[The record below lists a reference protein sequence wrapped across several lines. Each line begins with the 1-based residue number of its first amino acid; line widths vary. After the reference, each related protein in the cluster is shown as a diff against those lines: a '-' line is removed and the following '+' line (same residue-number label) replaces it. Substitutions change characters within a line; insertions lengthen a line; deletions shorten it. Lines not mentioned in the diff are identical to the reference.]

1 MAKERSNFRLEANE
15 NEFETDSD
23 VGIHFPPPRTPLN
36 TIADPAQF
44 HSRRH
49 SYSDRKIDYGNATP
63 PRLSRV
69 VSGAGAKVK
78 TASKAALLSSSLSS
92 SSTSCEVE
100 LPHFELQH
108 DSTFWA
114 DHNVQVLIRIRPLS
128 RLESHATCLRQESPH
143 TLVWLGHPETRF
155 TFDHVASPT
164 ISQETL
170 FRVAGLPMVENCLS
184 GYNACMFAYGQTG
197 SGKTYTMM
205 GEISQI
211 QENLNLDSGLTPRIF
226 EYLFKRISAEEE
238 SRREEQLK
246 YSCKCSFLE
255 IYNEQITD
263 LLEPSSTNLH
273 LREDLNKGVYVENL
287 TEYVVRNVNDV
298 VKLLLQGAANR
309 KVAATRMNSESS
321 RSHSVFTC
329 TIESRWTKDSLAH
342 FRFSRLNLVDLAGSE
357 RQKSSGAEGDRL
369 KEAANINKSLSTLG
383 LVIMSLVD
391 LAHGKHRHVP
401 YRDSRLTFL
410 LQDSLGGNS
419 KTTIIAN
426 VSPSL
431 CSVNETLS
439 TLKFAQRAK
448 LIQNN
453 AKVNEDA
460 SGDVNALQRQIQ
472 QLKGQLSFL
481 TKHNYIAKSLPSS
494 VPSAQES
501 RFSDLSEEH
510 DSLGDNTESEHQVFH
525 PAQNKIKTLE
535 ATLLGALRREKMSET
550 AMRKLEDE
558 LENMKCLA
566 RQKEED
572 AQHSKTMLKFREEEI
587 KRLELLIN
595 GKFSAEEYLVEENKV
610 LKEEIQL
617 LRAGMNRNPESTQ
630 FSVENNRLREQL
642 QTFQNF
648 YEHGERESLLTEVS
662 ELRNQLLGL
671 LEEKVPSCIY
681 TKNQDEDA
689 AKELEDCRIMNS
701 KLMRDVEELQTE
713 LRNHLNCNQAAS
725 DSVESIFMQSDMNEM
740 ASYIQTNDKAL
751 QNELLGLHDLDRE
764 NNGLVEESNKDIER
778 MVLQAKLDRMTK
790 DLEEVRL
797 LNSHFQEEKTLEFSC
812 NQSAELVREQVEME
826 TARTILQLQEEVDA
840 VQCKLDERLFVMTQE
855 NTKLQNIIAAKE
867 EEIKAVNTEW
877 EKATLELTGFL
888 ADGSKSLKNVSNQI
902 ESIAHSFPQ
911 ANLWISE
918 HVQRAARIYV
928 EKEES
933 ILQLKKSLEDAQNTV
948 TDMVQKLSSLKGA
961 TLALTEF
968 PESDNHAISDEH
980 VSMLLNDKINMVK
993 LEEKLNFMEA
1003 QVVEAEKCAT
1013 LASIVMSWLFE
1024 NQKVALKNEAKCIDS
1039 PAKMANL
1046 EISKALLVED
1056 VMAEAELT
1064 GLEIFESKN
1073 AMLELK
1079 DQFKNFD
1086 QCTDDT
1092 QSVKAFNNQNFKN
1105 QCHMLHQI
1113 RDELTKANCRLK
1125 VIEDFV
1131 HAEVNVFECS
1141 ANNDDIV
1148 HADVWSSDCSSSSS
1162 DFSIESVASG
1172 NLSDVSSPICSS
1184 TSPNKQ
1190 TEQMMLKTEV
1200 STPPSSHQHSESSN
1214 MPLEFNEATNLHLK
1228 KELKVL
1234 IDAFALLHIRVIKL
1248 FNGLEFGVSADQE
1261 DLKQLIPSSDSTLE
1275 KANVYYDYTRKVS
1288 ADEKTEHAT
1297 RFMTKFEEAH
1307 ATIKEADFMLNALVE
1322 ANENAMQLTGVWKH
1336 TGEELMIERANLIKE
1351 VEHLKSTILV
1361 KENENKLLHDEANC
1375 SLVEIAS
1382 SLSSLEE
1389 CYMQLKNDEEKL
1401 TATYSDVFSMGMEM
1415 LQFIS
1420 NSRSF
1425 LEDICLEIVG
1435 KNFAAFI
1442 LYQCSVGGLISKI
1455 RSSNVETD
1463 TGRFTHEESN
1473 AVVNK
1478 LQSICSNDGDKT
1490 IITSNKL
1497 VAEGTQKEVKS
1508 SMEGN
1513 DMCSSND
1520 YMINENLALKK
1531 ELERKEVVL
1540 EGLLFDFSLLQELT
1554 SDKKDIKEES
1564 EKIVC
1569 SLSQVQLELE
1579 AKSRQLDELLVQHK
1593 KLEGRLIDTE
1603 EALVLSDSN
1612 LADANGTIDILSDQN
1627 AELKMIL
1634 KELYLKKSEVEGQLE
1649 EQKEIVSSLEE
1660 ELLQLTSS
1668 IDRRIEDNLRRVT
1681 SEKDQLQDEVQS
1693 LNDKLEMAYA
1703 LVDEKEAI
1711 IVEARQVSE
1720 ACKIYAEQKEDE
1732 VKILERSIEEL
1743 ESTINVLEKKV
1754 FEMDDEVEQ
1763 HRLSRDSL
1771 ELELNALKQ
1780 RLLTVENLT
1789 EDLDSENLNVEHSE
1803 NQIYRQLHNKALEL
1817 HQAQS
1822 RIKLLEEERDEQDK
1836 EINQYKEYITELML
1850 HADAQAS
1857 QYQQKYKT
1865 LEAMVR
1871 EVKIDSTS
1879 STSTVPTLNKADK
1892 SSVRTRGSSSPF
1904 KCISSIVQQMSV
1916 ERDQELSSARFRI
1929 EELEAIAASRQ
1940 KEVCMLNTRLAAAE
1954 SMTHDVIRDLLGVK
1968 LDMNNFANL
1977 MDHYQIKKLV
1987 EDVHQQTEDFQEK
2000 EEELARLRKQIKD
2013 LNDERESCILEM
2025 NMKED
2030 NLLNAQITA
2039 EQLQERQS
2047 FLSKENEMLKRD
2059 KAKLKEKITEL
2070 DEMVKTLL
2078 GTKSKQEPTHSHQTS
2093 LTKQKK
2099 LKSVV
2104 DDGGDFS
2111 KRLEQSEKLL
2121 SRVNG
2126 ELAQYYKSHGE
2137 GTSNNRKKN
2146 QVG

>member
-1 MAKERSNFRLEANE
+1 MTKERSNFRLEANE
-15 NEFETDSD
+15 NEFETENE

-49 SYSDRKIDYGNATP
+49 SYSDRKLDYGNATP
-63 PRLSRV
+63 PRPSASGR
-69 VSGAGAKVK
+69 GAGAGPKAK
-78 TASKAALLSSSLSS
+78 TASKVALLSSSSS
-92 SSTSCEVE
+92 SSSSCEVE

-128 RLESHATCLRQESPH
+128 RVESHATCLRQESPH

-226 EYLFKRISAEEE
+226 EYLFTRISAEEE

-263 LLEPSSTNLH
+263 LLEPSSTNLQ

-287 TEYVVRNVNDV
+287 TEYNVRNVNDV

-342 FRFSRLNLVDLAGSE
+342 FRFARLNLVDLAGSE

-426 VSPSL
+426 VSPSI
-431 CSVNETLS
+431 CSANETLS

-460 SGDVNALQRQIQ
+460 SGDINALQRQIQ

-481 TKHNYIAKSLPSS
+481 MKDNHISKSLPSF
-494 VPSAQES
+494 VPSAKES
-501 RFSDLSEEH
+501 RFSDMSEEY
-510 DSLGDNTESEHQVFH
+510 DSLGDNTESYNQVIH
-525 PAQNKIKTLE
+525 PVENKIKTLE
-535 ATLLGALRREKMSET
+535 ANLCGALRREKISET

-566 RQKEED
+566 RQREED
-572 AQHSKTMLKFREEEI
+572 AQHSKIMLRFREEEI
-587 KRLELLIN
+587 KRLELLTN
-595 GKFSAEEYLVEENKV
+595 GKLSAEKYLVEENKV
-610 LKEEIQL
+610 LMEEIQL
-617 LRAGMNRNPESTQ
+617 LRAEMNRNPESTQ
-630 FSVENNRLREQL
+630 NSVENNRLREQL

-648 YEHGERESLLTEVS
+648 YEHGERETLIAEVS
-662 ELRNQLLGL
+662 ELRNQLLGM
-671 LEEKVPSCIY
+671 LEEKVPLCRF

-689 AKELEDCRIMNS
+689 SKELEACRIMNS

-713 LRNHLNCNQAAS
+713 LRKNLNCNQAAS
-725 DSVESIFMQSDMNEM
+725 DSVKSISMQSDVNEM

-751 QNELLGLHDLDRE
+751 QNEFLGLNDLDSKD
-764 NNGLVEESNKDIER
+764 NGLVKESNKDTER

-797 LNSHFQEEKTLEFSC
+797 LNNHFQEEKMLQFSC
-812 NQSAELVREQVEME
+812 NQTAELVREQVEME

-840 VQCKLDERLFVMTQE
+840 IQCKLDEKLFIMTQE
-855 NTKLQNIIAAKE
+855 NAKLRNIIATKE
-867 EEIKAVNTEW
+867 EEIMVVNTEW

-888 ADGSKSLKNVSNQI
+888 ADGSRSLKSVSNQI

-911 ANLWISE
+911 ANLHISE
-918 HVQRAARIYV
+918 HVQTAARIYI

-933 ILQLKKSLEDAQNTV
+933 ILHLKKSLEDAQNTV
-948 TDMVQKLSSLKGA
+948 IDMVQKLSSLKGA

-968 PESDNHAISDEH
+968 PQSDNDAICKEH

-993 LEEKLNFMEA
+993 LLEEKLNFKEA
-1003 QVVEAEKCAT
+1003 QVNEAEKCAT

-1024 NQKVALKNEAKCIDS
+1024 NEKVAHKNEAKCINP
-1039 PAKMANL
+1039 PAEMANL
-1046 EISKALLVED
+1046 EISKAFAVED
-1056 VMAEAELT
+1056 VMAEAESM
-1064 GLEIFESKN
+1064 GLEIFESEK
-1073 AMLELK
+1073 ATMELK
-1079 DQFKNFD
+1079 DQCKNFD
-1086 QCTDDT
+1086 YSTDDT
-1092 QSVKAFNNQNFKN
+1092 PSMKAYNYQNFNNQ
-1105 QCHMLHQI
+1105 CHILHQI
-1113 RDELTKANCRLK
+1113 QDELTKANYRLK

-1131 HAEVNVFECS
+1131 HAEVNVLESS
-1141 ANNDDIV
+1141 ATYDDVV

-1172 NLSDVSSPICSS
+1172 NMSDASSPISSS
-1184 TSPNKQ
+1184 TLPNKQ
-1190 TEQMMLKTEV
+1190 TGKMMLTIEV
-1200 STPPSSHQHSESSN
+1200 PTPTSDHQHLESSN
-1214 MPLEFNEATNLHLK
+1214 MPLEFDEATNLHLK
-1228 KELKVL
+1228 KELIVL
-1234 IDAFALLHIRVIKL
+1234 IDAFDLLHIRVVTL
-1248 FNGLEFGVSADQE
+1248 YNSLEFGVCSDQE
-1261 DLKQLIPSSDSTLE
+1261 GFKQFIPSSESTLE
-1275 KANVYYDYTRKVS
+1275 KANVYSDYTRKVP
-1288 ADEKTEHAT
+1288 ADEKNEHAR
-1297 RFMTKFEEAH
+1297 RFITKFEEAH
-1307 ATIKEADFMLNALVE
+1307 ATIKEADFMLNALVK
-1322 ANENAMQLTGVWKH
+1322 ANENAIQLTGVWKH

-1389 CYMQLKNDEEKL
+1389 CYMQLKSDEEKL

-1415 LQFIS
+1415 LNFIS

-1425 LEDICLEIVG
+1425 LEDIGLEIVG
-1435 KNFAAFI
+1435 KNFAAFV
-1442 LYQCSVGGLISKI
+1442 LYQCCVGGLINKI
-1455 RSSNVETD
+1455 PSLNVETD
-1463 TGRFTHEESN
+1463 LHLFSHQESN
-1473 AVVNK
+1473 ALVNE
-1478 LQSICSNDGDKT
+1478 LQSICSDDGNK
-1490 IITSNKL
+1490 IMVTSNKL
-1497 VAEGTQKEVKS
+1497 VGEGVQREVNS

-1520 YMINENLALKK
+1520 YMINENIALKK
-1531 ELERKEVVL
+1531 ELKRKEVVL

-1554 SDKKDIKEES
+1554 SDKKEIKEES
-1564 EKIVC
+1564 DKIVC

-1579 AKSRQLDELLVQHK
+1579 AKTRQLDEMLVQHR
-1593 KLEGRLIDTE
+1593 KLEGRLIGTE
-1603 EALVLSDSN
+1603 EALVMLNSN
-1612 LADANGTIDILSDQN
+1612 LADANDIIDSLSEQN

-1634 KELYLKKSEVEGQLE
+1634 KELYLNKSEVERQLE
-1649 EQKEIVSSLEE
+1649 EQKEIVNSLEE
-1660 ELLQLTSS
+1660 EVLQLTSS
-1668 IDRRIEDNLRRVT
+1668 IDKKIEDNLRRVT

-1693 LNDKLEMAYA
+1693 LIDKVEMAYA
-1703 LVDEKEAI
+1703 LVDEKEAMI
-1711 IVEARQVSE
+1711 IEARQVSE

-1754 FEMDDEVEQ
+1754 FEMDDEVER

-1771 ELELNALKQ
+1771 ELELKALKQ
-1780 RLLTVENLT
+1780 RLLNVENLT
-1789 EDLDSENLNVEHSE
+1789 EDVDSENSNVEHSE

-1817 HQAQS
+1817 HQAQT
-1822 RIKLLEEERDEQDK
+1822 RIKLLEEERAEQDK
-1836 EINQYKEYITELML
+1836 EINQHKEYISELML

-1865 LEAMVR
+1865 LEAMVH
-1871 EVKIDSTS
+1871 EVKIDSMS
-1879 STSTVPTLNKADK
+1879 STLNKAEK

-1904 KCISSIVQQMSV
+1904 KCISSIVQQMNS
-1916 ERDQELSSARFRI
+1916 ERDQELSTAKFRI

-1968 LDMNNFANL
+1968 LDMSNFANL

-1987 EDVHQQTEDFQEK
+1987 EDVHQQTEDFMEK
-2000 EEELARLRKQIKD
+2000 EEELVRLRKQIKD
-2013 LNDERESCILEM
+2013 LNEERESCKLEI

-2030 NLLNAQITA
+2030 DLLSAQITV
-2039 EQLQERQS
+2039 EQLQERES
-2047 FLSKENEMLKRD
+2047 FLSTQNEMLKRD
-2059 KAKLKEKITEL
+2059 KNNLKTTIAEL
-2070 DEMVKTLL
+2070 DEMVKALL
-2078 GTKSKQEPTHSHQTS
+2078 GTKSKQEPTHTHPTS
-2093 LTKQKK
+2093 LTKKK
-2099 LKSVV
+2099 LKSV
-2104 DDGGDFS
+2104 DGDFS

-2126 ELAQYYKSHGE
+2126 ELAQYYKSHGA
-2137 GTSNNRKKN
+2137 GTSYNSKQKN
-2146 QVG
+2146 QIG